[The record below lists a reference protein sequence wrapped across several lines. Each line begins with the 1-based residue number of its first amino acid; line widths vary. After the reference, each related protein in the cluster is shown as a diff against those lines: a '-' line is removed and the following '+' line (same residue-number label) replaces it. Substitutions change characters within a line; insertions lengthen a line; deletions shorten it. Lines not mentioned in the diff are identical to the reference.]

1 MELID
6 VISKKMNA
14 LRHIR
19 PSNGD
24 INYRDAIK
32 LVIF

>member
-19 PSNGD
+19 SSNGD
-24 INYRDAIK
+24 INYRDAIEFG
-32 LVIF
+32 VF